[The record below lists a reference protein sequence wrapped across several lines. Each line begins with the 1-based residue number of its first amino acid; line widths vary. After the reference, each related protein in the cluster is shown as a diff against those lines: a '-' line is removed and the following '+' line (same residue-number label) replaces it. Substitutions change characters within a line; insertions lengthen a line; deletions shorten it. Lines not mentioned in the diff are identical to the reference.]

1 MCFSKPLDDRSSRP
15 ETECRNV
22 IKTEREMLQ
31 RERDRIGKEKRRV
44 LEVLYSDSSAKG
56 VMFME

>member
-31 RERDRIGKEKRRV
+31 RERERDRMGKEKGFR
-44 LEVLYSDSSAKG
+44 S
-56 VMFME
+56 FI

>member
-31 RERDRIGKEKRRV
+31 RERERDIEWGKRR
-44 LEVLYSDSSAKG
+44 EG
-56 VMFME
+56 F